1 MKTLSELQ
9 EQYEG
14 YEREQKAIYDRALEI
29 VNGQERGF
37 QGDEE
42 KRFDELTSKAKELT
56 AEIKSRQKLEDFE
69 NQRILANLRSQP
81 KKTEEQKVSE
91 RFSLVDTLRS
101 LADGKGLEGVS
112 AEVHQE
118 AVREA
123 RNLGLRTE
131 GNFSMPSSMMNLD
144 NRAQTA
150 GTAATAGTLIPTNLG
165 AVEAALNPVLV
176 TQKAGAKMLNGLT
189 GNLTIPIGNALATA
203 TWEGETD
210 EAANT
215 DPTIKKVDLTPQRLA
230 AITTVSKQLLMQSS
244 ASVEQWIREMLS
256 NSIGVAVDT
265 AVISGNGANI
275 TGITAYSGVNDV
287 TFAGAATKALLWQ
300 MVSAVENDYAL
311 VDNMTW
317 VINPDIAAVL
327 RALSVDAGSG
337 KFVLEG
343 NQLLGYNCIVST
355 LAPTNIDTDKN
366 LILFGDWSKCVIANW
381 GGVDIMVDPYTKAEF
396 GNIRIIANTYWDSE
410 LIHASS
416 FCKAD
421 DVTG

>member
-1 MKTLSELQ
+1 MKTLAELQ
-9 EQYEG
+9 EQYEAKV
-14 YEREQKAIYDRALEI
+14 REQETIYNRAME
-29 VNGQERGF
+29 VTDGKERGF
-37 QGDEE
+37 KDDEE
-42 KRFDELTSKAKELT
+42 TKFDGLTKERKALEKEIER
-56 AEIKSRQKLEDFE
+56 AQKMEEFE
-69 NQRILANLRSQP
+69 SARILSKRAAQP

-91 RFSLVDTLRS
+91 RFSLVNTLND
-101 LADGKGLEGVS
+101 LANGRGLQGVA

-118 AVREA
+118 AVNEA

-131 GNFSMPSSMMNLD
+131 GNFSMPSFMMQIE

-165 AVEAALNPVLV
+165 EVQAALNPVLV
-176 TQKAGAKMLNGLT
+176 TEKAGARMMPGLI

-215 DPTIKKVDLTPQRLA
+215 DPTVKKIDLTPQRLA
-230 AITTVSKQLLMQSS
+230 AITTVSKQLLMQSNGAAEKWVKDS
-244 ASVEQWIREMLS
+244 LS
-256 NSIGVAVDT
+256 RAIAVAVDT

-287 TFAGAATKALLWQ
+287 TFSGAATKAKLWE
-300 MVSAVENDYAL
+300 MVSAIENDYAL
-311 VDNMTW
+311 MENMTW

-327 RALSVDAGSG
+327 RALTVDAGSG
-337 KFVLEG
+337 RFVLEG

-366 LILFGDWSKCVIANW
+366 LILFGDWDKCVIANW
-381 GGVDIMVDPYTKAEF
+381 GGADIMVDPYTKAEF
-396 GNIRIIANTYWDSE
+396 GNIRIIVNTYWDSE

-416 FCKAD
+416 FCKGD